1 MYNRRDPPKGLFLF
15 EVSMNIYLNLKP
27 NNYDG
32 ESDLLTLDLPANH
45 LDDIMRYVRPIAEQK
60 QQSESKVLKE
70 VFKEAVFTISQ
81 RTNERKNRKNK
92 KR

>member
-1 MYNRRDPPKGLFLF
+1 
-15 EVSMNIYLNLKP
+15 MNIYLNLKP

-32 ESDLLTLDLPANH
+32 ESDLLTLDLPQNY

-60 QQSESKVLKE
+60 QTAEIKVLKDII
-70 VFKEAVFTISQ
+70 KESAFEIS
-81 RTNERKNRKNK
+81 RRNYERKNRKNK

>member
-1 MYNRRDPPKGLFLF
+1 
-15 EVSMNIYLNLKP
+15 MNIYLNLKP

-32 ESDLLTLDLPANH
+32 ESDLLTLDLPANY

-60 QQSESKVLKE
+60 QTAEIKVLKDII
-70 VFKEAVFTISQ
+70 KESAFEIS
-81 RTNERKNRKNK
+81 RRNYERKNRKNK

>member
-1 MYNRRDPPKGLFLF
+1 VSDIHLYRGHG
-15 EVSMNIYLNLKP
+15 SMNIYLNLKP

-45 LDDIMRYVRPIAEQK
+45 LDDIMRYVRPIAEQN
-60 QQSESKVLKE
+60 QQAESKVLKE
-70 VFKEAVFTISQ
+70 LIKECVFTISQ
-81 RTNERKNRKNK
+81 RTNERKNRKTK

>member
-1 MYNRRDPPKGLFLF
+1 
-15 EVSMNIYLNLKP
+15 MNIYLNLKP

-60 QQSESKVLKE
+60 QQSEMKILKDLI
-70 VFKEAVFTISQ
+70 KECVFTISQ
-81 RTNERKNRKNK
+81 RNYERKSRKNK

>member
-1 MYNRRDPPKGLFLF
+1 
-15 EVSMNIYLNLKP
+15 MNIYLNLKP

-45 LDDIMRYVRPIAEQK
+45 LDDIMRYVRPIAE
-60 QQSESKVLKE
+60 ESKISETKILKE
-70 VFKEAVFTISQ
+70 IIKESVLEIS
-81 RTNERKNRKNK
+81 RRNYERKNRKNK